1 MSLHLLKPMIQEGG
15 YGRKKTARKK
25 ARRRRSKN
33 MEERDKY
40 YLWGRRRNGLTD
52 NFTLTI
58 YMQFLVAADTWEE
71 TSPHRHS
78 TPTLESLDVTRP
90 ETTAQRRLPAP
101 PPLLPQ
107 D

>member
-1 MSLHLLKPMIQEGG
+1 MGLHLLKPMIQEAG

-33 MEERDKY
+33 TEERDKY

-58 YMQFLVAADTWEE
+58 YMQFLVAADSKRLT
-71 TSPHRHS
+71 RS
-78 TPTLESLDVTRP
+78 TVSRTLLW
-90 ETTAQRRLPAP
+90 TTH
-101 PPLLPQ
+101 
-107 D
+107 DHG

>member
-58 YMQFLVAADTWEE
+58 YMQFLVAADMQRGGL
-71 TSPHRHS
+71 SR
-78 TPTLESLDVTRP
+78 PTRTHIYERQP
-90 ETTAQRRLPAP
+90 TTKSEQLRDPVVR
-101 PPLLPQ
+101 
-107 D
+107 